1 MKKLVILIIST
12 FILTGGCMGFAQQPS
27 AQNFDGNTEAKL
39 YYNEGVDFY
48 KLGQYDRAMDSFR
61 QAISTDPNYINAY
74 YNLGSI
80 LEFLKQDGAA
90 LETFKQI
97 IVRKPDDYEA
107 LYKAAKISERLGNP
121 QGAKSYLSL
130 IPAGT
135 PAYNKAQELTAKMN
149 ANAQTSQTTQPTQ
162 TQAQEQ
168 TVSPSAQA
176 ENNEVFEN
184 IMSPTGIT
192 SDNAGNI
199 YVACF
204 SDNTIY
210 KITPDGKRILYLK
223 DARISG
229 PIGMTMDSAGNLY
242 IANYNKDNIIKV
254 TNGGQVSILL
264 GNVSKPYSVHIKGN
278 SLFISSQGSNSIVKY
293 VLK

>member
-1 MKKLVILIIST
+1 MKKLLFLIIS
-12 FILTGGCMGFAQQPS
+12 ICIISNGCPAFADQPFG
-27 AQNFDGNTEAKL
+27 QNFDGNTEAKL

-90 LETFKQI
+90 LEIFKQI
-97 IVRKPDDYEA
+97 IVRKPDDYDA
-107 LYKAAKISERLGNP
+107 LYKAAKISERLGNTES
-121 QGAKSYLSL
+121 AKSYLSL

-135 PAYNKAQELTAKMN
+135 PAYNKAQELATKMNSSAPQTAKTPQ
-149 ANAQTSQTTQPTQ
+149 NAQVTSLST
-162 TQAQEQ
+162 
-168 TVSPSAQA
+168 PSEDNQ
-176 ENNEVFEN
+176 VFEN

-192 SDNAGNI
+192 SDNSGNL

-254 TNGGQVSILL
+254 TSGGQVSILL

-278 SLFISSQGSNSIVKY
+278 ALYISSQGSNSIVKY
-293 VLK
+293 MLK